1 MVGALLF
8 AACSG
13 TSQAR
18 VAASQSASPSLEAL
32 SSGLPTAV
40 SARATDARPSEAP
53 ATLIE
58 RLSAQGVYCVECEL
72 FWNAVGLSVLPPA
85 SPDPVK
91 AEAGRRAW
99 LQMRL
104 STASGGTITF
114 ADFAGRPLVI
124 EMMATWCAACAD
136 QQDTLR
142 QARGQLPPDAA
153 VISLSVDPRD
163 DAAALGKYAADRGYD
178 WVFGSGSI
186 ELLRSLGAQLGDAAL
201 DPAVTPIVVID
212 RAGKVVLAPTGH
224 KDVATLV
231 ALVGA

>member
-1 MVGALLF
+1 MSDHRLEGRPRLTGRALIEHCWPARRRVYGSNMEAGARAIRRRTVPGSVWVVGALLF

-85 SPDPVK
+85 
-91 AEAGRRAW
+91 
-99 LQMRL
+99 
-104 STASGGTITF
+104 
-114 ADFAGRPLVI
+114 
-124 EMMATWCAACAD
+124 
-136 QQDTLR
+136 
-142 QARGQLPPDAA
+142 
-153 VISLSVDPRD
+153 
-163 DAAALGKYAADRGYD
+163 
-178 WVFGSGSI
+178 
-186 ELLRSLGAQLGDAAL
+186 
-201 DPAVTPIVVID
+201 
-212 RAGKVVLAPTGH
+212 
-224 KDVATLV
+224 
-231 ALVGA
+231 